1 MTKTQAKN
9 ELAAIVQPINSR
21 EKALTRSS
29 TFGEFVR
36 DCYFPFFR
44 RKWKRST
51 AMTNED
57 RIKHH
62 LIPEMQDRALGS
74 FLPR

>member
-1 MTKTQAKN
+1 
-9 ELAAIVQPINSR
+9 
-21 EKALTRSS
+21 
-29 TFGEFVR
+29 
-36 DCYFPFFR
+36 
-44 RKWKRST
+44 
-51 AMTNED
+51 MTNED